1 MLPSVNH
8 TACENFHCILKDYA
22 EESSKFLQ
30 DWPSFVFS

>member
-8 TACENFHCILKDYA
+8 AAHENFRCIYKDYA
-22 EESSKFLQ
+22 KESSKFLQ